1 MGSAGPLAEDPSVIQ
16 INEQGTILELV
27 VVNPHPQK
35 RWLGLGP
42 MDGAELALERQ
53 GQILAQRGDRVTYL
67 TDRRLWSSYR
77 T

>member
-1 MGSAGPLAEDPSVIQ
+1 MIRICISEPL
-16 INEQGTILELV
+16 GLKLV

-42 MDGAELALERQ
+42 MDGAELAIERQ
-53 GQILAQRGDRVTYL
+53 GQILSQRGDRVTYL
-67 TDRRLWSSYR
+67 TDPRLWSSYR

>member
-1 MGSAGPLAEDPSVIQ
+1 MGSAGPLVQGPPVIR
-16 INEQGTILELV
+16 ICISEPLGLKLV

-42 MDGAELALERQ
+42 MDGAELAIERQ
-53 GQILAQRGDRVTYL
+53 AAILSQRGAKVTQL
-67 TDRRLWSSYR
+67 RRELWW

>member
-1 MGSAGPLAEDPSVIQ
+1 MIQ

-67 TDRRLWSSYR
+67 TDPRLWWSHR